1 MIFSVEAVGH
11 VPEDGTLLADS
22 NADGSDSWCGNPAK
36 NDKSKHYDFVI
47 DYVRVYRKP

>member
-11 VPEDGTLLADS
+11 VPEDGTLVEGS
-22 NADGSDSWCGNPAK
+22 NADGSASWRGSPAK
-36 NDKSKHYDFVI
+36 NDKSKSYDFAI